1 MITVA
6 NLKALQLGWVKILI
20 KNVKALLSST
30 ISILLIVSLCHSAIG
45 INPELLKED
54 DAGFSFFK
62 DPRDEII
69 TLRSGPFQVTST
81 SGEITF
87 PRKLRG
93 LRFQERNG
101 ATIALKGEKNVGI
114 VADVRSLEIVN
125 KYRENPDYHLDNTKK
140 LGFYIGGPALV
151 LGFYIW
157 RRRKTAKQEP

>member
-1 MITVA
+1 M
-6 NLKALQLGWVKILI
+6 
-20 KNVKALLSST
+20 KALLSST
-30 ISILLIVSLCHSAIG
+30 VAILLIVSLCHSAYRID
-45 INPELLKED
+45 PELLKED

-69 TLRSGPFQVTST
+69 TLRSG
-81 SGEITF
+81 EITF

-101 ATIALKGEKNVGI
+101 ATIALEGKKNAGI